1 MILDNSWDPL
11 WCMLRKPLGEEVC
24 SCIRARDFPEGTGSP
39 SPASLCFLRQQR
51 PFLCHSIV
59 CWQLIPRN
67 ANQERR
73 GLQFWSA
80 RQGSLVISDGLQGLW
95 VLPCCSE
102 VRLVWSKPEWTAPH
116 CARVCSRHWRCQAA
130 NQGVVVIRFCL
141 QWRNAESNK
150 SAKNKPALN
159 YKGAPD
165 RLYFLCGKILR

>member
-1 MILDNSWDPL
+1 MIIDNSWDPL
-11 WCMLRKPLGEEVC
+11 WYMLRKPLSEEVY

-59 CWQLIPRN
+59 CWRLIPRN
-67 ANQERR
+67 ATQDRQ

-102 VRLVWSKPEWTAPH
+102 VRLVWSKPEWLAPH
-116 CARVCSRHWRCQAA
+116 CARVYFQHKWCQAA
-130 NQGVVVIRFCL
+130 NQGVVVIRFAVKKRREQQDCQRKTNL
-141 QWRNAESNK
+141 
-150 SAKNKPALN
+150 L
-159 YKGAPD
+159 
-165 RLYFLCGKILR
+165 